1 MPSVLCVAASGY
13 YRFLGTPWPWLQ
25 HSGFGLLHLFM
36 PIFCLSQ
43 MSFCLS
49 LRQILVF
56 GKSGMT
62 SSTSLYKSYT
72 DLFSSK
78 IAQVWNE
85 GVGVSLGPSSF
96 QPSESG
102 PPWLIY
108 AHRDTTRFT
117 ERTEMHTTGSLKIDA
132 ACQALSHVLG
142 HHSFDT
148 TEDTMTSTAARL
160 LTFIDNPYSGL
171 LRAHSLQ
178 RLIYLKIC
186 DLYPNLFLVSAKEF
200 PKIKCRFCFSNTD
213 QALCMC

>member
-1 MPSVLCVAASGY
+1 M
-13 YRFLGTPWPWLQ
+13 
-25 HSGFGLLHLFM
+25 
-36 PIFCLSQ
+36 
-43 MSFCLS
+43 
-49 LRQILVF
+49 
-56 GKSGMT
+56 
-62 SSTSLYKSYT
+62 
-72 DLFSSK
+72 
-78 IAQVWNE
+78 
-85 GVGVSLGPSSF
+85 GVSLGPSSF

-108 AHRDTTRFT
+108 AHRDTTRFM

-186 DLYPNLFLVSAKEF
+186 DLYPQSFPRQCKGISKDKVQILFLKH
-200 PKIKCRFCFSNTD
+200 
-213 QALCMC
+213 